1 VSGERREE
9 IVAGFSRQAAAFAR
23 SPLHRD
29 PERLRRLID
38 WADPQSGEAALDIAC
53 GPGLVAGA
61 IAGRGAFAVGIDLTG
76 AMLREAAID
85 ARAAGTVLPLVRGA
99 AERLPFGDRTFDLVI
114 CRNAFHHL
122 PDPARVM
129 GEAARVLRAGG
140 RMVLEDMQAPERL
153 VDRDAFEV
161 IERLRDATHARTL
174 PRSRFLGLLIAAGLR
189 PAGEQTIRMTID
201 FDEWID
207 RAFTEPAAR
216 ARARWLL
223 ESDPGGALSGRR
235 VWREGDRLK
244 FERPSLLLRGVRS

>member
-38 WADPQSGEAALDIAC
+38 WADPRPGEKALDIAC
-53 GPGLVAGA
+53 GPGLVTRALA
-61 IAGRGAFAVGIDLTG
+61 ERGAFAVGIDLTA
-76 AMLREAAID
+76 AMLREAATVAPAAD
-85 ARAAGTVLPLVRGA
+85 AGLPLVRGA
-99 AERLPFGDRTFDLVI
+99 AERLPFGDRVFDLVVS
-114 CRNAFHHL
+114 RNAFHHF

-140 RMVLEDMQAPERL
+140 RMIIEDMQAPERL

-161 IERLRDATHARTL
+161 VERLRDPTHARTL
-174 PRSRFLGLLIAAGLR
+174 PRSRLLRLLTASGLR
-189 PAGEQTIRMTID
+189 PAEERTVWMAVD

-216 ARARWLL
+216 VRARWLL

-235 VWREGDRLK
+235 VWREGGRLM
-244 FERPSLLLRGVRS
+244 FERPSLLLGGARP

>member
-1 VSGERREE
+1 MSGERREE

-38 WADPQSGEAALDIAC
+38 WADPQPGETALDIAC
-53 GPGLVAGA
+53 GPGLVGRA
-61 IAGRGAFAVGIDLTG
+61 IAERGANSIGIDLTE
-76 AMLREAAID
+76 AMLREASLD
-85 ARAAGTVLPLVRGA
+85 ARAAGASLPLVRGA
-99 AERLPFGDRTFDLVI
+99 AERLPFGDRQFDLVI
-114 CRNAFHHL
+114 SRNAFHHF
-122 PDPARVM
+122 PDPALVM

-140 RMVLEDMQAPERL
+140 RIIIEDMQAPEPL

-174 PRSRFLGLLIAAGLR
+174 PRSRFLRLMTGAGLR
-189 PAGEQTIRMTID
+189 PAGEQTIRMAVD

-207 RAFTEPAAR
+207 RAFTEAAAR

-223 ESDPGGALSGRR
+223 ESEPGGALSGRR
-235 VWREGDRLK
+235 VWREGDRLR
-244 FERPSLLLRGVRS
+244 FERPSLLLRGVRP